1 MLPHHGEPAAVPPGA
16 RARALGPRA
25 APAAVQLHAGD
36 TRVGVLVPRHAHH
49 HVLPRARALHGHGRH
64 GPEGAGDGHLVGGEL
79 PGDVVRGAAQRA
91 VTLQVAPDIFCVL
104 SKIFPTSLGRPGST
118 HSRSL
123 CPAPPTSA
131 DPPPA

>member
-16 RARALGPRA
+16 RARALGPRG

-49 HVLPRARALHGHGRH
+49 HVLPRTRALHGHGRH

-79 PGDVVRGAAQRA
+79 PADVVRGAAQRA
-91 VTLQVAPDIFCVL
+91 VTLQITPDIFFCPFINISYLVGQPRLHPLQVPVPGPAHL
-104 SKIFPTSLGRPGST
+104 S
-118 HSRSL
+118 
-123 CPAPPTSA
+123 
-131 DPPPA
+131 